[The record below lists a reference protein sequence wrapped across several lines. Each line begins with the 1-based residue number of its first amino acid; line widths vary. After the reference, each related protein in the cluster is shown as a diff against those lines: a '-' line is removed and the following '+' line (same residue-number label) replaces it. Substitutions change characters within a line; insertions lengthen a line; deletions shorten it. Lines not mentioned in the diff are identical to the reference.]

1 MLCGNTPTCVGK
13 AFAWWNTTASRG
25 KHPHVRGEDSVILL
39 YFLSAFI
46 FTLISKLPQAARGV
60 PCQPPGTIA
69 PSISRLHC
77 RLLLPLPAVLIL
89 LPPGRGTP
97 GIFPLWQTSGRAT
110 PSAPCAVAAMAR
122 ARRRSRPPAG
132 RTERRSRRGHHPAH
146 GAGKVRADAPRATRR
161 TGYSPAKETPSAL
174 PPSGEYGGAGGVE
187 GQPPSPPMP
196 RAGQATCRP
205 CRAAAARQEGKLG
218 LSMLMGASNRS
229 PPRAWESLRDVVA
242 HRPQAACPLPRYQ
255 RKIFFCCL

>member
-77 RLLLPLPAVLIL
+77 RPMLPFSSAAFRQGYARYFPAVADFRQGYAL
-89 LPPGRGTP
+89 R
-97 GIFPLWQTSGRAT
+97 PLRCCSDGAGAKAI
-110 PSAPCAVAAMAR
+110 PD
-122 ARRRSRPPAG
+122 ARRADGAPQQARTSPGPRG
-132 RTERRSRRGHHPAH
+132 REGSRRRPTRHA
-146 GAGKVRADAPRATRR
+146 ADGVQPIQ
-161 TGYSPAKETPSAL
+161 ETPFRL
-174 PPSGEYGGAGGVE
+174 PHKGEYGGAGGVE
-187 GQPPSPPMP
+187 GIFPLSPHAPRRAGDPPPMP
-196 RAGQATCRP
+196 GSSRKTGKKASATESAG
-205 CRAAAARQEGKLG
+205 
-218 LSMLMGASNRS
+218 MS
-229 PPRAWESLRDVVA
+229 PHMRGE
-242 HRPQAACPLPRYQ
+242 
-255 RKIFFCCL
+255 I

>member
-77 RLLLPLPAVLIL
+77 RPMLPFSSAAFRQGYARYFPAVADFRQGYALRPLRCCSDGAGAKAIPDARRADEAPQQARTSPGPRGREGSRRRPTRHAADGVQPHKRDAFRVTVKRGVRGCRGCRGGTPL
-89 LPPGRGTP
+89 TPCPAPGRRP
-97 GIFPLWQTSGRAT
+97 
-110 PSAPCAVAAMAR
+110 AA
-122 ARRRSRPPAG
+122 
-132 RTERRSRRGHHPAH
+132 H
-146 GAGKVRADAPRATRR
+146 
-161 TGYSPAKETPSAL
+161 
-174 PPSGEYGGAGGVE
+174 
-187 GQPPSPPMP
+187 
-196 RAGQATCRP
+196 AGQQP
-205 CRAAAARQEGKLG
+205 QDKEGKKK
-218 LSMLMGASNRS
+218 NK
-229 PPRAWESLRDVVA
+229 
-242 HRPQAACPLPRYQ
+242 
-255 RKIFFCCL
+255 RK